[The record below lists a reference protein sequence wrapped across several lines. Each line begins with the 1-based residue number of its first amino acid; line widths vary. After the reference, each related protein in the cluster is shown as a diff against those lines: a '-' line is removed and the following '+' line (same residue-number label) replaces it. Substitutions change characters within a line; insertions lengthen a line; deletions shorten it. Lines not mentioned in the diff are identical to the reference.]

1 MANVNQIY
9 TLLNAT
15 SKEALG
21 DSAITVK
28 DTTTFL
34 SLGNQVLSTD
44 KTKESFYD
52 KLADRIGRTY
62 VKYKNYVGNERAIY
76 KTPLEYGMA
85 LQKIQVHKVG
95 ENSAN
100 QSWETASNPFEKST
114 DDTNFSMQIFAK
126 RGTFAIEKVI
136 YDYQLETAF
145 TSPANMGSFV
155 EMIFADMYNAME
167 LDKENLAN
175 LCVAT
180 AIASCVAKKATAQL
194 CFRNL
199 WAEYKTTHADAVFAT
214 WKENT
219 DFLKF
224 ASREINLVTKRMQ
237 KMRSHF
243 NTAKADRFTKKEDM
257 VVEILADFATATSSY
272 LESGTYHKE
281 LVALPLYGEVDCW
294 QASGT
299 DYDFASTSKVFIK
312 NDDTGINVEQSG
324 IIAFVHDREKCGLS
338 YDRIRTKSIY
348 NPIGERT
355 LYSHKADKGY
365 YVDTSEN
372 GVVFAVFEEA

>member
-9 TLLNAT
+9 SLLNAT

-28 DTTTFL
+28 DTTTFI

-44 KTKESFYD
+44 ETKESWYN

-62 VKYKNYVGNERAIY
+62 VKYKSYVGTERSIY
-76 KTPLEYGMA
+76 KTPLEFGMA
-85 LQKIQVHKVG
+85 LQKIQVHKLA
-95 ENSAN
+95 EASAN
-100 QSWETASNPFEKST
+100 QSWETTSNPFEKST
-114 DDTNFSMQIFAK
+114 DDTNFSVQIFGK
-126 RGTFAIEKVI
+126 RGPYEIDKVI

-155 EMIFADMYNAME
+155 EMIFSDMYNAME
-167 LDKENLAN
+167 FDKENLAN

-180 AIASCVAKKATAQL
+180 AIASCVANKETAPL

-199 WAEYKTTHADAVFAT
+199 WAEYKTTHADALYAT
-214 WKENT
+214 WEENT

-243 NTAKADRFTKKEDM
+243 NTAHADRFTKKEDM

-281 LVALPLYGEVDCW
+281 LVALPHYEEVDCW
-294 QASGT
+294 QGT
-299 DYDFASTSKVFIK
+299 DTGYDFANTSKIAIK
-312 NDDTGINVEQSG
+312 NDDAGINVTQSG
-324 IIAFVHDREKCGLS
+324 IIAFVHDKEKCGLS
-338 YDRIRTKSIY
+338 YDRIRTKSLY
-348 NPIGERT
+348 NPLGERT
-355 LYSHKADKGY
+355 LYSLKADKGY
-365 YVDTSEN
+365 YVDPTEN
-372 GVVFAVFEEA
+372 GVVFAVFEA